1 MIEPGKDSKT
11 PKRPL
16 IFYYVVTLLVLML
29 LNWMLVPMLAQR
41 QVVEVGYNE
50 FVSMLDDGK
59 VQTVAYEASESQI
72 VFEATDENGK

>member
-16 IFYYVVTLLVLML
+16 IYYYGVTLLVLML
-29 LNWMLVPMLAQR
+29 LNWLLVPMLAQR

-50 FVSMLDDGK
+50 FVTMLDDGK
-59 VQTVAYEASESQI
+59 VQTVAY
-72 VFEATDENGK
+72 